1 MKTFFNATIKSVIL
15 SSMLWASALS
25 ASLVSAI
32 FAFSC
37 VAMAHEKTFP
47 TKQLNALAPSDEH
60 ITFRESA
67 LHPAS
72 EALKDFEKKYEL
84 VFSKGEL
91 SGGVFL
97 GSKSDKKTSVV
108 AVFLDGK
115 TSKGETEFGASVS
128 TQGKIV
134 KVKLFSSPETSD
146 ATSEEFL
153 KSLENK
159 SADELQEMKKTLAKD
174 SSQYF
179 VVTLSQKALG
189 RVASS
194 FAKK

>member
-1 MKTFFNATIKSVIL
+1 MKTIFNATIKSVIL
-15 SSMLWASALS
+15 SAVLSTSAISMT
-25 ASLVSAI
+25 LVSTI
-32 FAFSC
+32 FVFSC

-47 TKQLNALAPSDEH
+47 TKQLNALANTEQH

-67 LHPAS
+67 MRPAPD
-72 EALKDFEKKYEL
+72 ALKEFEKKYDL

-91 SGGVFL
+91 AGSLFL
-97 GSKSDKKTSVV
+97 GSNTDKKTTLV

-115 TSKGETEFGASVS
+115 TDKGDTEFGASVS
-128 TQGKIV
+128 IQGKIV

-146 ATSEEFL
+146 ATNEEFL

-159 SADELQEMKKTLAKD
+159 SAGELQDMKKTLAKE

-189 RVASS
+189 RVTSS